1 MLSRDCKKSP
11 FYGSLG
17 ENAATI
23 WAERGVSLAAIA
35 KNLPHKALQV

>member
-23 WAERGVSLAAIA
+23 WAERGVSLATIA
-35 KNLPHKALQV
+35 KNLPHKTLQV